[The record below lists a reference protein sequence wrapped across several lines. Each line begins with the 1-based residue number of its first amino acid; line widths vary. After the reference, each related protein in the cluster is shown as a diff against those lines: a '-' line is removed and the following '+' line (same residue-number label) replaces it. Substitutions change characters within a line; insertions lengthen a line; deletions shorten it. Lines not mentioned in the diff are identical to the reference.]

1 MIERAPNQRLQLA
14 SRRQVLSAACLTTL
28 QSPPGQHGA
37 DNVSWVHHDEP
48 TITATYLQD
57 NQERAQK
64 PTSLR
69 PVIDPSDF
77 VGLQRL
83 ADRL

>member
-1 MIERAPNQRLQLA
+1 MSERAPDQRLQLA
-14 SRRQVLSAACLTTL
+14 GRRQSLSAACLATL

-37 DNVSWVHHDEP
+37 DKVSWTHKDEH

-57 NQERAQK
+57 NQERSQK

-69 PVIDPSDF
+69 PVIDPSEF